1 MQGSVSR
8 KIVEGKPKALYLD
21 PGLEA
26 VLTAGTGVSTP
37 SVHHRTRGNSSSL
50 ARPFSLAPAGAR
62 GEG

>member
-26 VLTAGTGVSTP
+26 ALTAGQASRPRPSTIGLGGP
-37 SVHHRTRGNSSSL
+37 
-50 ARPFSLAPAGAR
+50 ARV
-62 GEG
+62 